1 MAWWHVTRKMVN
13 RDPFVR
19 RPVRVLCDRVPLPT
33 PSERGRADVTSFVIT
48 SHFSLLARG
57 LLPLGVA
64 FICALSAHAQPAA
77 TGKPSTPLSSATP
90 DPAPIDVET
99 APRPSTQAFR
109 TPARPTID
117 GRLSEA
123 EWELAPAITNFVQQL
138 PRTGYPARFQT
149 VVRVL
154 YDADRLYIGAT
165 LYDPEPTK
173 AIISGK
179 ERDFNSSVSDLFGL
193 VLDTFKDRRNSFLF
207 IVNPA
212 GAVRDE
218 QTYNDSRTVVDA
230 WEGVSK
236 ARTSIGDTAWYVEME
251 IPLRTLRFDPAR
263 SPQEWGVNFIRRVR
277 RISETSY
284 WSPLERQYRLHRMS
298 KAGTLTGLDSLR
310 PGRNLQIKPYAV
322 GSNSVG
328 TQVPSSALGTNG
340 DIGVDVKYGVSP
352 SMTLDAT
359 WNTDFSQV
367 EVDQEQVN
375 LTRFSLLFPE
385 RREFFIENSGSF
397 QFGDVTERNYRMGAS
412 PSDFTFFNSRQ
423 IGLTPDGRPIPI
435 AGGARL
441 TGRLGQWDLGALN
454 MQTQR
459 FSATPAENF
468 AVLRARRNLFG
479 RSDIG
484 VLLQNRAA
492 TDSNTWNRSVGVDA
506 NFRLAGNTIINAY
519 AARSDAPGALRD
531 GTAARTQI
539 AYRGKLWDNS
549 VMWKRVSEGFAPGIG
564 FVRRRDFQ
572 QFYGTIGAHPRP
584 RIPKVAELNPY
595 LLVDY
600 ITDLRSQLD
609 TRTISSG
616 LDVTMKS
623 EAILSMLVSDQF
635 DRIEQTF
642 TLVPGR
648 TVNPGAYSWREGTMK
663 YTMAPASRVI
673 GTANATIGDFYTGT
687 RRSVGGG
694 LTWRVSPSLNVE
706 TTYQRN
712 AISLASGD
720 FVANLAGLR
729 TRYSWSTTLIGSA
742 FVQYN
747 TQTRSF
753 STNARVNWRWAPLSD
768 LFLVYTDRRDSE
780 TWGQNQRSIAIK
792 LTRMLAF

>member
-1 MAWWHVTRKMVN
+1 MIGCAT
-13 RDPFVR
+13 
-19 RPVRVLCDRVPLPT
+19 
-33 PSERGRADVTSFVIT
+33 
-48 SHFSLLARG
+48 
-57 LLPLGVA
+57 VA
-64 FICALSAHAQPAA
+64 GAQPAVPSRPTA
-77 TGKPSTPLSSATP
+77 TGPAAAAEPAR
-90 DPAPIDVET
+90 APINVET
-99 APRPSTQAFR
+99 TARPVTQAFR
-109 TPARPTID
+109 STRRPTID
-117 GRLSEA
+117 GRLDEA
-123 EWELAPAITNFVQQL
+123 EWAQAPAITDFVQQL
-138 PRTGYPARFQT
+138 PKTGYPATFQT

-154 YDADRLYIGAT
+154 YDADHLYIGAT

-173 AIISGK
+173 AITAGK
-179 ERDFNSSVSDLFGL
+179 ERDFSSASSDIFGL

-207 IVNPA
+207 LVNPA

-218 QTYNDSRTVVDA
+218 QTYNDSRTIVEA

-236 ARTSIGDTAWYVEME
+236 ARTSVGDSSWTVELE
-251 IPLRTLRFDPAR
+251 IPLRTLRFDATR
-263 SPQEWGVNFIRRVR
+263 SPQEWGLNFIRRVR
-277 RISETSY
+277 RTSETSY
-284 WSPLERQYRLHRMS
+284 WAPLERQYRLHRMS

-328 TQVPSSALGTNG
+328 RQVPSSALGTNG
-340 DIGVDVKYGVSP
+340 DVGVDLKYGLTP
-352 SMTLDAT
+352 SLTLDAT
-359 WNTDFSQV
+359 YNTDFSQV

-385 RREFFIENSGSF
+385 RREFFIENSGAF
-397 QFGDVTERNYRMGAS
+397 QFGDVVERNYRMGAT

-435 AGGARL
+435 VGGARL
-441 TGRLGQWDLGALN
+441 TGRAGQWDIGALD

-459 FSATPAENF
+459 AASTPAENF
-468 AVLRARRNLFG
+468 SVLRARRNLFG

-492 TDSNTWNRSVGVDA
+492 TDSNTWNRSMGVDA
-506 NFRLAGNTIINAY
+506 NLRLGGNTIVNAY
-519 AARSDAPGALRD
+519 AARSDAPGTASD
-531 GTAARTQI
+531 GTAARTQL

-549 VMWKRVSEGFAPGIG
+549 VLYKRVSESFAPGMG
-564 FVRRRDFQ
+564 FVRRRNFQ

-584 RIPKVAELNPY
+584 ALPRVAELNPY
-595 LLVDY
+595 VLVDY
-600 ITDLRSQLD
+600 ITDLKSQLD
-609 TRTISSG
+609 TRTISG
-616 LDVTMKS
+616 GMDVTLKS
-623 EAILSMLVSDQF
+623 ESVLSMLVSDQF

-648 TVNPGAYSWREGTMK
+648 TVAPGAYQWREGTVK
-663 YTMAPASRVI
+663 YSMAPGSRLL
-673 GTANATIGDFYTGT
+673 GTVNATVGDFYTGT
-687 RRSVGGG
+687 RRSAGGG
-694 LTWRVSPSLNVE
+694 LTLRVSPSLGIE

-712 AISLASGD
+712 AITLTSGD

-729 TRYSWSTTLIGSA
+729 MRYAWSTTLLGSA

-780 TWGQNQRSIAIK
+780 SWAQNERSIALK
-792 LTRMLAF
+792 VTRMLAF

>member
-1 MAWWHVTRKMVN
+1 MAQAQPTV
-13 RDPFVR
+13 PAVR
-19 RPVRVLCDRVPLPT
+19 SAERVP
-33 PSERGRADVTSFVIT
+33 SDV
-48 SHFSLLARG
+48 AG
-57 LLPLGVA
+57 GG
-64 FICALSAHAQPAA
+64 AA
-77 TGKPSTPLSSATP
+77 
-90 DPAPIDVET
+90 IDVET
-99 APRPSTQAFR
+99 AARPSVRAFR
-109 TPARPTID
+109 TPRMPVID
-117 GRLSEA
+117 GKLDEA
-123 EWELAPAITNFVQQL
+123 EWQQAPAITNFIQQL

-149 VVRVL
+149 DVRVL

-165 LYDPEPTK
+165 MFDPEPRK
-173 AIISGK
+173 AITSGK
-179 ERDFNSSVSDLFGL
+179 ERDFVSSASDLFGL

-207 IVNPA
+207 LVNPA

-218 QTYNDSRTVVDA
+218 QTYNDSRTIVEA
-230 WEGVSK
+230 WEGVSR
-236 ARTSIGDTAWYVEME
+236 ARTAINDSSWTVELM
-251 IPLRTLRFDPAR
+251 IPLRTLRFDASR

-277 RISETSY
+277 RTSETSY
-284 WSPLERQYRLHRMS
+284 WAPLERQYRLHRMS

-310 PGRNLQIKPYAV
+310 PARNLQLKPYAV
-322 GSNSVG
+322 AG
-328 TQVPSSALGTNG
+328 TSSGLQVPVTSRGEKA
-340 DIGVDVKYGVSP
+340 DVGIDLKYGLTP
-352 SMTLDAT
+352 SLTLDAT
-359 WNTDFSQV
+359 YNTDFSQV

-385 RREFFIENSGSF
+385 RREFFIENAGSF

-435 AGGARL
+435 VGGARL
-441 TGRLGQWDLGALN
+441 TGRVGQWDVGALD

-459 FSATPAENF
+459 AFSSPAENF

-479 RSDIG
+479 KSDIG

-492 TDSNTWNRSVGVDA
+492 TDSNTWNRSVGMDA
-506 NFRLAGNTIINAY
+506 NLRLGGNTIVNAY
-519 AARSDAPGALRD
+519 AARSDAPDSISD
-531 GTAARTQI
+531 GTAMRTQL

-549 VMWKRVSEGFAPGIG
+549 LLWKRVSDGFAPGMG

-584 RIPKVAELNPY
+584 LLPRVAEMNPY

-609 TRTISSG
+609 TRTISGG
-616 LDVTMKS
+616 LDVTLKT
-623 EAILSMLVSDQF
+623 EAVLSMVVSDQF
-635 DRIEQTF
+635 DRIEQVF

-648 TVNPGAYSWREGTMK
+648 TVAPGAYHWREGTMK
-663 YTMAPASRVI
+663 FTMAPASRII
-673 GTANATIGDFYTGT
+673 GTANATVGDFYTGT
-687 RRSVGGG
+687 RRSAGGG
-694 LTWRVSPSLNVE
+694 LTFRASPSLVLE

-720 FVANLAGLR
+720 FVANLAGFR
-729 TRYSWSTTLIGSA
+729 ARYAWSTTLLGAA

-753 STNARVNWRWAPLSD
+753 STNARLNWRWAPLSD
-768 LFLVYTDRRDSE
+768 VFLVYTDRRDSE
-780 TWGQNQRSIAIK
+780 SWAQNERSVALK
-792 LTRMLAF
+792 VTRMLAF